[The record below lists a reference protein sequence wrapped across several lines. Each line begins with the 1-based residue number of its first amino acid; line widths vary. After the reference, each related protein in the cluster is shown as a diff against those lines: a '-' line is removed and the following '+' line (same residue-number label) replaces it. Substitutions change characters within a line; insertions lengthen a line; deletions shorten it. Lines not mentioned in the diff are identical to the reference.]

1 MKSTPFCCL
10 EWSYGC
16 LPVDHGKY
24 WDKNTKDNNGWKPL
38 HSAAWNGHMPVCQLI
53 MENIEDKIPKDKNG
67 WTPLHYAAS
76 ASNSH
81 MAICQ
86 LIMENVED

>member
-1 MKSTPFCCL
+1 M
-10 EWSYGC
+10 
-16 LPVDHGKY
+16 
-24 WDKNTKDNNGWKPL
+24 
-38 HSAAWNGHMPVCQLI
+38 AVCHLI